1 MITDGAMHGF
11 QVFDSDEVDD
21 AYEIIFDSGLIYDT
35 YDEANEAGETTLQHT
50 ARRLATALL
59 SSGDSV

>member
-35 YDEANEAGETTLQHT
+35 YDEANEAGEDYIAAH
-50 ARRLATALL
+50 
-59 SSGDSV
+59 S